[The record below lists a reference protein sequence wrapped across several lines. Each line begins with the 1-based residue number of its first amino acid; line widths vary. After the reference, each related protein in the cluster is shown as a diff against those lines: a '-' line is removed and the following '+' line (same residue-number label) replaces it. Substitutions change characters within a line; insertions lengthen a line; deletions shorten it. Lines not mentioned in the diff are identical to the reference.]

1 MTLEASLTHVERFSL
16 QSLQVARYT
25 STQDGNSIGDV
36 AIPISDLRGKRFKEV
51 IDMSIDVAQLTL
63 AECKKS
69 FSAMQTDMQF
79 PEDATVESLLVQAI
93 NIAMVTRKY
102 DCLPVALRPK
112 RTLGED
118 INVGIS
124 VFQQSNGNMT
134 VMKCFV
140 GGTALTVG
148 QAKAICHG
156 SPKTWDYKRCAN
168 SDAFRKAVVH
178 LVQSCNDHHWQLVV
192 LKEKLKRGTS
202 ASVGAAS
209 GEYGKLGGRPKTREE
224 WTPAADELK
233 AGIHYI
239 NFKAPLTDGMNE
251 QFL

>member
-140 GGTALTVG
+140 GGDSTHCRAGQSHLSWVTQDVG
-148 QAKAICHG
+148 LQTLCEFRCFQESCS
-156 SPKTWDYKRCAN
+156 SP
-168 SDAFRKAVVH
+168 S
-178 LVQSCNDHHWQLVV
+178 
-192 LKEKLKRGTS
+192 
-202 ASVGAAS
+202 
-209 GEYGKLGGRPKTREE
+209 P
-224 WTPAADELK
+224 EL
-233 AGIHYI
+233 
-239 NFKAPLTDGMNE
+239 
-251 QFL
+251 Q